1 MTQEEHTGDDP
12 ERRSRR
18 AATATHASTLRLRE
32 LSVQSADWI
41 WMHYGQFAAV
51 MLLLA
56 GFVVLHRAL
65 VAGDSPRIVDQLAFI
80 ATIMS
85 AATLTVLQAVD
96 GFALKHAVDAWAA
109 ATGPEQMARF
119 GDAETVRWVEWGVN
133 SFFYT
138 LVGLM
143 VGLFGL
149 AIVIRTVVPRWLG
162 GSAVLC
168 GVGLIING
176 VPVGFGASPP
186 RQSAWWR
193 YCCWS

>member
-186 RQSAWWR
+186 HQSAWWR